1 MLKCIQKGACWCRAF
16 LPPSYAAPKRA
27 AYVLVQS
34 AAEPPQR
41 SEGALTLRTLRT
53 NQLLLAQ
60 ARHYHVD
67 NRVNQ
72 NFPFRYEGASKTR
85 FTVGFVAFVAA
96 GVSVPF
102 LACAFQLYV
111 QYL

>member
-1 MLKCIQKGACWCRAF
+1 MLVQSV
-16 LPPSYAAPKRA
+16 PSRYSVAPKRA
-27 AYVLVQS
+27 VCVLVPS
-34 AAEPPQR
+34 AAPPPQR
-41 SEGALTLRTLRT
+41 SDGALTLRTLRT
-53 NQLLLAQ
+53 NQLRLPQ
-60 ARHYHVD
+60 ARYYHVD

-96 GVSVPF
+96 GFSVPF

-111 QYL
+111 QFL